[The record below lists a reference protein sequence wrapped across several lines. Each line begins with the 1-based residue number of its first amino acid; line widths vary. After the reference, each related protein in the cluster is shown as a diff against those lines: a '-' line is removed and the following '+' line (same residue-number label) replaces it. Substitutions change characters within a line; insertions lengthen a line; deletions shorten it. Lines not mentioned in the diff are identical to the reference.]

1 MQPPPSPPTNLEDP
15 ASAGVIEG
23 FLRAA
28 ALDAET
34 VVHRVRSVVLV
45 LVFVRLLIVAGDE
58 MLAGVFKHWLTTGV
72 LAAGLVTS
80 AWILARLRHAPRMEP
95 WQAASA
101 LLDATLATLVILP
114 SVLWPRET
122 CLGLL
127 RAPDVAI
134 FPLVVAGAGLRLSVR
149 SAMVGTLGS
158 IVGLYGMVA
167 YELRYS
173 AAEIRY
179 GLPEA
184 LLIGVVLIGAG
195 GMGYGLAWWV
205 RHLVLRGANEAVAVD
220 RVRQRF
226 GAYVPAQFATLDA
239 HNELGGER
247 YEIAVLFSDLRGF
260 TNYSEKL
267 APDALITELNS
278 YFDAMVATIHDH
290 GGVVD
295 KFIGDAIMVVFGIP
309 QQEQAA
315 RRAIE
320 TAIAMQQAMV
330 RHNLARATKG
340 QPPMAQGI
348 GVHYGGVIAGNVG
361 TDERLQFTVLGD
373 TVNVAARLEAAT
385 KQAGCSVLLSAE
397 VVQAA
402 RVEGYDPPGI
412 EPLEPIVLRGRA
424 TPTAVFGMLRTS

>member
-1 MQPPPSPPTNLEDP
+1 MQEPKSLEDA
-15 ASAGVIEG
+15 ASAKVIDG

-34 VVHRVRSVVLV
+34 IVHRVRSAVLV
-45 LVFVRLLIVAGDE
+45 LVFVRLVLFAGDE
-58 MLAGVFKHWLTTGV
+58 MVAGVFKHWLTSGILV
-72 LAAGLVTS
+72 LGLVAS
-80 AWILARLRHAPRMEP
+80 AWILRRMRTADPIEP

-101 LLDATLATLVILP
+101 LLDAALATLVILP

-122 CLGLL
+122 HLGLL
-127 RAPDVAI
+127 RAPDVAF

-149 SAMVGTLGS
+149 SAMVGTLTS

-173 AAEIRY
+173 AADIRY

-184 LLIGVVLIGAG
+184 LLIGVLLTGAG

-205 RHLVLRGANEAVAVD
+205 RHLVLRGAHEAVAVE

-226 GAYVPAQFATLDA
+226 GAYVPAQFGALDA
-239 HNELGGER
+239 HPELGGER
-247 YEIAVLFSDLRGF
+247 VEIAVLFSDLRGF
-260 TNYSEKL
+260 TQYSEKL
-267 APDALITELNS
+267 APDALITELNA

-295 KFIGDAIMVVFGIP
+295 KFIGDAIMVVFGFP
-309 QQEQAA
+309 TSERAA
-315 RRAIE
+315 QRAIE
-320 TAIAMQQAMV
+320 TAIAMQRALV
-330 RHNLARATKG
+330 RHNLARATRG
-340 QPPMAQGI
+340 QPALAQGI
-348 GVHYGGVIAGNVG
+348 GVHYGAVIAGNVG

-385 KQAGCSVLLSAE
+385 KHADCSVLLSAD
-397 VVQAA
+397 VVEAA
-402 RVEGYDPPGI
+402 RAEGF
-412 EPLEPIVLRGRA
+412 EPTELVARAPLVLRGRA
-424 TPTAVFGMLRTS
+424 TPTEVYGLL